1 MDDALA
7 AYDAGHTDGKAGRRD
22 GARAVDPATRADYL
36 VGLVDGQLA
45 AFEQALIT
53 AVRKALGEKG

>member
-7 AYDAGHTDGKAGRRD
+7 AYGDGHADGLAGRENHERSD
-22 GARAVDPATRADYL
+22 DPDYR

-45 AFEQALIT
+45 AFEEALVQAI
-53 AVRKALGEKG
+53 RKALGDG